1 MTKGT
6 EGVIRVL
13 QSKVTQEIT
22 VFCVFDDET
31 QNITSHGWTEK
42 LELLF

>member
-6 EGVIRVL
+6 EGLTCVQ

-22 VFCVFDDET
+22 VFRVFDDET
-31 QNITSHGWTEK
+31 QRITSHGWTEK
-42 LELLF
+42 LEILF